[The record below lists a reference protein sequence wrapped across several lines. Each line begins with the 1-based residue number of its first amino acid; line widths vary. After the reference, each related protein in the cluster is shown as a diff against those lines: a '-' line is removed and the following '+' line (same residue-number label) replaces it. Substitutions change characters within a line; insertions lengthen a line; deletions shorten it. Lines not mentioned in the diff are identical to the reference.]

1 MTVINSPPSR
11 LYLLRHAKS
20 GWAEP
25 GQRDFDRELD
35 RQGFAEAEVVAD
47 KASDLNYR
55 PDRVLCSTATRCRQT
70 ADAIRRAID
79 ETMEPS
85 FIDELYN
92 GSLATYLVV
101 LQNQRDVDSLMI
113 IGHNP
118 TMEELLEALV
128 GPTQM
133 MAAVPAS
140 YPPGGLAVLDH
151 RADAAANEQSW
162 FIRDFLAP

>member
-1 MTVINSPPSR
+1 MTSPSPSR

-25 GQRDFDRELD
+25 GQKDFDRQLD
-35 RQGFAEAEVVAD
+35 AQGFAEAELVAD
-47 KASDLNYR
+47 KAADLGYR

-70 ADAIRRAID
+70 ADAIRRATD
-79 ETMEPS
+79 ETIEPN
-85 FIDELYN
+85 FVDELYN
-92 GSLATYLVV
+92 GSLPTYL
-101 LQNQRDVDSLMI
+101 SLIESQQDAGSVMI

-133 MAAVPAS
+133 LAAVPSS
-140 YPPGGLAVLDH
+140 YPPAGLVVLD
-151 RADAAANEQSW
+151 RNTQASGAGADW
-162 FIRDFLAP
+162 ILTDFLTP